1 MPLIGDDEKNRAKGG
16 VRCKP
21 SLALLWSIA
30 KRP

>member
-21 SLALLWSIA
+21 SLALL
-30 KRP
+30 